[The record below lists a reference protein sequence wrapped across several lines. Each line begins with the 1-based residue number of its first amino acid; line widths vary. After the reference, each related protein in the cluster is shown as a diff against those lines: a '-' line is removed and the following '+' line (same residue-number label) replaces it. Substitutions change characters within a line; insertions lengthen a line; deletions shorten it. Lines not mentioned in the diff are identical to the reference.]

1 MPKDP
6 MKPLTGGTI
15 IMVLVLVAGL
25 LGRLMLSAWERE
37 HAEEERRRV
46 EIAQRIAAAE
56 QNRRNREEEMR
67 RPRYYLDSVANALQR
82 QAQGGDSYAQA
93 AFAVVLR
100 DAEQNRY
107 QLRHEYETV
116 GRLLIGPDYDR
127 VMAEYHIVGRDCM
140 RSEVASFPDWFR
152 RSALQG
158 NAYGMSG
165 LAQASLSPPGSSGS
179 LKPDYREYAK
189 WTLLAELHAD
199 AAEQAL
205 PPRFA
210 ALRRVP
216 RSPTKKL
223 LAELVANRMLSA
235 AQAAEVEREVRE
247 FKPSKQNR

>member
-15 IMVLVLVAGL
+15 MMVLLLVAGL
-25 LGRLMLSAWERE
+25 LGRLGLTAWQKERE
-37 HAEEERRRV
+37 EQERHQAMIQERISAAETKRRNQEEHMRKPPFHL
-46 EIAQRIAAAE
+46 EFAAA
-56 QNRRNREEEMR
+56 
-67 RPRYYLDSVANALQR
+67 ALQR
-82 QAQGGDSYAQA
+82 QAQGGDPYAQA

-100 DAEQNRY
+100 DAEQNQY

-127 VMAEYHIVGRDCM
+127 VMAENRIVGRDCM

-158 NAYGMSG
+158 NAYGMAG
-165 LAQASLSPPGSSGS
+165 LAQASLSPPGSSGT

-199 AAEQAL
+199 ATEQAL

-216 RSPTKKL
+216 RAATKEL
-223 LAELVANRMLSA
+223 MAELVANGMLSA
-235 AQAAEVEREVRE
+235 AQAADVERQVRD
-247 FKPSKQNR
+247 FKPSKPNR

>member
-15 IMVLVLVAGL
+15 IMVLLLVAGL

-37 HAEEERRRV
+37 HAEEERRRA

-56 QNRRNREEEMR
+56 TKRRNQEEHMR
-67 RPRYYLDSVANALQR
+67 KPPFHLEFAAAALQR
-82 QAQGGDSYAQA
+82 QAQGGEPYAQA

-100 DAEQNRY
+100 DAEQNQY
-107 QLRHEYETV
+107 QLRHEYQTV

-127 VMAEYHIVGRDCM
+127 VMAENRIVGRDCM

-158 NAYGMSG
+158 NAYGMAG
-165 LAQASLSPPGSSGS
+165 LAQASLSPPGSSGT

-199 AAEQAL
+199 ATEQAL

-216 RSPTKKL
+216 RAATKEL
-223 LAELVANRMLSA
+223 MAELVANRMLSA